1 MRKAFMAVLAASVLA
16 ELFIEK
22 QPHFDLERFFGGYAL
37 YGLAACAVLI
47 LAAKAIGGV
56 LKRPDSY
63 YDD

>member
-1 MRKAFMAVLAASVLA
+1 MWKAFMAVLAVSVLA

-22 QPHFDLERFFGGYAL
+22 QPHFDLERFFGSYAL

-47 LAAKAIGGV
+47 LAAKAIGAV